1 MNHTE
6 LSMLNDSSSG
16 SSSWS
21 SDLLS
26 DGESETNFLLL
37 GIVTTSTLF
46 VIYGLRRLC
55 KEN

>member
-21 SDLLS
+21 PDLLS
-26 DGESETNFLLL
+26 EDESETNFLLL
-37 GIVTTSTLF
+37 GIVTTSTLL

>member
-26 DGESETNFLLL
+26 EDESETNFLLL